1 MTATAEQGVPAHGAS
16 NPLEQFEIHRLI
28 PIKIGGLDI
37 SFTNSALFMAIAVVL
52 ATTMLTMSVRGRS
65 KVPGRMQSLAE
76 LSYEFIGNM
85 IRENVGGEGRRYFPF
100 VFTLFMFILFGN
112 LLGMI
117 PFSFTYTSHIIVTFA
132 LAAVVFIGVTVI
144 GFIRHGAAFLKLFVP
159 SVVPVFLLPLL
170 VVIDIRLYLT
180 RPFT

>member
-37 SFTNSALFMAIAVVL
+37 SFTHSTLFIAIALL
-52 ATTMLTMSVRGRS
+52 AAPPLLPLRRRRRPLR
-65 KVPGRMQSLAE
+65 PGRRQSRGE
-76 LSYEFIGNM
+76 RSQEFIGNM

-117 PFSFTYTSHIIVTFA
+117 PFSFTYPSHIIVTFA

-144 GFIRHGAAFLKLFVP
+144 GFIRHG
-159 SVVPVFLLPLL
+159 
-170 VVIDIRLYLT
+170 
-180 RPFT
+180 